1 MAFCP
6 NCGAQVS
13 GTFCPN
19 CGTNVAAAAGA
30 GTAGATGAG
39 AAGTAGASGA
49 GYVPPGPPPITA
61 AGMSE
66 NGAGA
71 LCYLAG
77 LVTGIIFLVI
87 APYNQNKFVRFH
99 AFQSIFGHVAVIVLW
114 IAWIIIGGLLA
125 FITHGMGF
133 FLYPLFLLLILVLW
147 LYMMYSAYNNK
158 KVKLPI
164 IGDLAE
170 RQA

>member
-6 NCGAQVS
+6 NCGAQVT

-19 CGTNVAAAAGA
+19 CGANVAAAQAS

-39 AAGTAGASGA
+39 AASAGAAGA
-49 GYVPPGPPPITA
+49 TYVPPGPAPANVSGLTD
-61 AGMSE
+61 
-66 NGAGA
+66 NVAGA
-71 LCYLAG
+71 LCYLFG
-77 LVTGIIFLVI
+77 LITGIIFLVI

-99 AFQSIFGHVAVIVLW
+99 AFQSIFGHIAIIVIW
-114 IAWIIIGGLLA
+114 IAYVIISGIIA
-125 FITHGMGF
+125 VITHGIGL
-133 FLYPLFLLLILVLW
+133 FLFPLFGFLIFVLW
-147 LYMMYSAYNNK
+147 LYMMYSAYNK
-158 KVKLPI
+158 RKVKLPV

>member
-30 GTAGATGAG
+30 GTAGATGTG
-39 AAGTAGASGA
+39 AAGTAGAAGA
-49 GYVPPGPPPITA
+49 SYVPPGPPPVTA
-61 AGMSE
+61 AGLTE
-66 NGAGA
+66 NVAGA

-99 AFQSIFGHVAVIVLW
+99 AFQSIFGHLAVIILW
-114 IAWIIIGGLLA
+114 IAWVIVGGLLA
-125 FITHGMGF
+125 FVTHGLGF
-133 FLYPLFLLLILVLW
+133 FLFPLFGLLVLVLW